1 MIIPTTAGQKLKQIR
16 IRSRKSID
24 EIIKLA
30 GIPYDV
36 YMSLEHDTKPTD
48 KRSTIETLAKFF
60 GCRDSDI
67 TKG

>member
-1 MIIPTTAGQKLKQIR
+1 MNIETAGQKLKKIR

-24 EIIKLA
+24 ELIQKT
-30 GIPYDV
+30 GISYDV
-36 YMSLEHDTKPTD
+36 YMSMEHDTNPTD